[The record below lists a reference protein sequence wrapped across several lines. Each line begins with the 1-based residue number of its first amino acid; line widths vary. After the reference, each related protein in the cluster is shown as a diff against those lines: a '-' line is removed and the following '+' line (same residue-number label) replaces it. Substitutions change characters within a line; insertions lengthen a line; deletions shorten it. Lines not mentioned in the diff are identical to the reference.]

1 MVEEEFEKGRR
12 EGSWVLAE
20 EEEEEVIEEAEEVAM
35 MLWLPLF
42 SQDETEYL
50 QGC

>member
-20 EEEEEVIEEAEEVAM
+20 EEEEEVIEEAEVAM

-50 QGC
+50 Q

>member
-20 EEEEEVIEEAEEVAM
+20 EEEEEVIEEAEAAM

-42 SQDETEYL
+42 LQDETEYL
-50 QGC
+50 Q